1 MPQIRTLRSGPIA
14 VVEYRCASGPGDSP
28 FWEQYGSWSVASVR
42 HGSFGCQCR
51 GRRHEL
57 VPGSLLVG
65 RPGDEYCCTHEHLE
79 GGDVCLSVHLAD
91 ELVDEIDPLRRAWV
105 SGALPPLAPTMVA
118 GEWLNA
124 TAAGD
129 GDLGLD
135 EAALMFAARFV
146 QMAGAVPA
154 SRVRVSPR
162 ERARVVESALR
173 MAAQPETEVDLQ
185 QLARDACWSSFHYL
199 RRFSAVIGTTPHQ
212 YLVRCRIGRAAQLLA
227 ASERAVTDVALD
239 VGFGDLSNF
248 VRSFRRA
255 TGMSPR
261 EWRRRAQDQRK
272 ICQVLRRAST

>member
-1 MPQIRTLRSGPIA
+1 MAEVQTLLRGSVSVVRYRCTSGPSDA
-14 VVEYRCASGPGDSP
+14 PY
-28 FWEQYGSWSVASVR
+28 WEQYGSWSVASVR
-42 HGSFGCQCR
+42 HGNFGCQCR

-65 RPGDEYCCTHEHLE
+65 RPGDEYCCTHEHRE
-79 GGDVCLSVHLAD
+79 GGDVCLSVHLSD
-91 ELVDEIDPLRRAWV
+91 ERVDEIDPRRRAWV
-105 SGALPPLAPTMVA
+105 SGALPPLAQMIAA

-124 TAAGD
+124 TTVGD
-129 GDLGLD
+129 VDLGLD

-146 QMAGAVPA
+146 QMSGAVPA
-154 SRVRVSPR
+154 PRVGVSPR
-162 ERARVVESALR
+162 ERARIVESALR
-173 MAAQPETEVDLQ
+173 IAAQPEIEVDLQ
-185 QLARDACWSSFHYL
+185 QLARDACWSPFHYL

-212 YLVRCRIGRAAQLLA
+212 YLVRCRIGRAAQLLV
-227 ASERAVTDVALD
+227 ASERAVTEIALD

-261 EWRRRAQDQRK
+261 AWRVRGQGQRK

>member
-1 MPQIRTLRSGPIA
+1 MPRIRTLRSGPIA
-14 VVEYRCASGPGDSP
+14 VVEYRCTSGPSDTP
-28 FWEQYGSWSVASVR
+28 YWEQYGSWSVASVR
-42 HGSFGCQCR
+42 QGSFGCQCR

-65 RPGDEYCCTHEHLE
+65 RPGDEYRCSHEHLE
-79 GGDVCLSVHLAD
+79 GGDVCLSVHLTD
-91 ELVDEIDPLRRAWV
+91 EVVDEIDPGRRAWA
-105 SGALPPLAPTMVA
+105 SGALPPLAQTMAA

-146 QMAGAVPA
+146 QMSGAASA
-154 SRVRVSPR
+154 SRVGVSPR
-162 ERARVVESALR
+162 ERARVVESALGI
-173 MAAQPETEVDLQ
+173 AAQPETEVDLQ
-185 QLARDACWSSFHYL
+185 QLAREACWSPFHYL

-212 YLVRCRIGRAAQLLA
+212 YLVRCRIGRAARLLV
-227 ASERAVTDVALD
+227 ASERAVTEIALD

-261 EWRRRAQDQRK
+261 DWRRRAQAQRK
-272 ICQVLRRAST
+272 ICQVPRRTSA